1 MANICQFLNIMNW
14 FYLSSQQTHAQFV
27 VFKLFC
33 KVIFA
38 RFCHKVE
45 CHKVIFAYYWWYFLQ
60 SLIRNFLTVQEN
72 SPVCCPAD
80 ELMTFVSKTN
90 IQEIKDTLQFKSKFS
105 EHAANVKNKI
115 ANQLNSSIQDIT
127 FIGVHHRRTVS
138 M

>member
-1 MANICQFLNIMNW
+1 MNMALLFLP
-14 FYLSSQQTHAQFV
+14 
-27 VFKLFC
+27 
-33 KVIFA
+33 
-38 RFCHKVE
+38 
-45 CHKVIFAYYWWYFLQ
+45 
-60 SLIRNFLTVQEN
+60 LIRNFLTVQEN

-105 EHAANVKNKI
+105 EHSANVKNKV
-115 ANQLNSSIQDIT
+115 ANQLNSSIEDIT